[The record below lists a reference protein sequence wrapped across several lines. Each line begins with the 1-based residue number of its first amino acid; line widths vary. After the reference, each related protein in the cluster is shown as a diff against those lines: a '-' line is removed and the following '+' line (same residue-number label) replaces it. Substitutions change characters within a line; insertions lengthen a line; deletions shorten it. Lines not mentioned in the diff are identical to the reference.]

1 MTSSESVCKTIK
13 IVQFLSDDIT
23 AWFWV
28 IQQLVQFS
36 QSWTIKSR
44 KKKKKK
50 RILQREFRADRP
62 ELYFDPIKKKNQ
74 KNQKNSK
81 KLKKIQLRGICNRRG
96 LQIAI
101 LFSDRQ
107 LEAQVFRI
115 RGSQRRKGPLLH
127 LVGSVRFVL
136 LDDGQR
142 VSLGV
147 KDPVVER

>member
-1 MTSSESVCKTIK
+1 MISPHGFELSSSWFSSVKAERSKAEKKRKKNGFYSESSEPTGLNSILIPLKK
-13 IVQFLSDDIT
+13 
-23 AWFWV
+23 
-28 IQQLVQFS
+28 
-36 QSWTIKSR
+36 R
-44 KKKKKK
+44 KK
-50 RILQREFRADRP
+50 
-62 ELYFDPIKKKNQ
+62 

-81 KLKKIQLRGICNRRG
+81 KLKKIQLRGICNHRG